1 MKKLLALTLA
11 CALIL
16 GALPLSA
23 LADTVVNHDGPIIQI
38 DVYSQLANYSGI
50 QKGWGASL
58 LEDKFNVRIN
68 IIQDQEG
75 TYATRMEAG
84 NLGDIVVWGANGDD
98 YKNAVAKGMLL
109 DWEQYDLCKKYAPY
123 ITENY
128 TDALESNREIGG
140 DGKVHGFGFNVALG
154 ENSHQSF
161 FYTWDLRWD
170 LYKQLNYPIVDN
182 LDDMVT
188 LFADMKAICP
198 TDENGNETYA
208 VSVWPDWDGN
218 MVMYVKALATAYYG
232 YDELGFGHYNPT
244 NGQFLSCLDD
254 NSPYMECL
262 RFFNK
267 LYRAGLLDPNSSS
280 QTYDKMSEKLKAG
293 GTFWS
298 IFNYAGSLAYNT
310 EEHLSAGKY
319 MYAMV
324 PELATPIVYGM
335 GSTGGVRIWSIGN
348 YTKYPELCLEIL
360 NWLAT
365 PEGAMT
371 TWYGPRG
378 LTWDYDE
385 NGGMYF
391 TPLGK
396 ITSKDT
402 SHNMADKTYT
412 DPDTGETV
420 ELPTVWKSPET
431 GKEYPLSGTFN
442 DGFIQINNT
451 TLAKDMI
458 NPDGNGKETF
468 NSDTWASVV
477 AADPKPIQQD
487 WRDFM
492 REVYGDELITIA
504 DNYMEDRLDDY
515 GDKMYVVM
523 PDIPYSEGERDS
535 DLTLKWNNC
544 AKTIKDYSWR
554 AIYAKSEA
562 EFNYHVG
569 EMKRLCQNY
578 GYADCVTW
586 CEQEAAKKWELT
598 EKLHQK

>member
-1 MKKLLALTLA
+1 MKKLLTLA
-11 CALIL
+11 LALVLCAAMI
-16 GALPLSA
+16 PLSG
-23 LADTVVNHDGPIIQI
+23 LAESAVDRDAPTVRL

-50 QKGWGASL
+50 QQGWGAIL
-58 LEDKFNVRIN
+58 LKDKFNVELN
-68 IIQDQEG
+68 IIPEQDG

-84 NLGDIVVWGANGDD
+84 SLGDIVVWGANGED

-109 DWEQYDLCKKYAPY
+109 DWEQYDLAKKHAPF
-123 ITENY
+123 ITENF
-128 TDALESNREIGG
+128 TAALESNREISG
-140 DGKVHGFGFNVALG
+140 DGKVHGFGFNIALG

-170 LYKQLNYPIVDN
+170 LYKQLGYPVVDN
-182 LDDMVT
+182 LDDMVD
-188 LFADMKAICP
+188 LFADMKGICP

-208 VSVWPDWDGN
+208 VSIWPDWDGN

-232 YDELGFGHYNPT
+232 YDELGFGHYNPL
-244 NGQFLSCLDD
+244 NGRFISCLDD

-298 IFNYAGSLAYNT
+298 IFNYAGSMAYNT
-310 EEHLSAGKY
+310 EEHVQAGKY

-324 PELATPIVYGM
+324 PEMATPIVYGM
-335 GSTGGVRIWSIGN
+335 GDTGGNRIWSIGN

-360 NWLAT
+360 DWLST
-365 PEGAMT
+365 PEGSMT
-371 TWYGPRG
+371 MWYGPKG

-391 TPLGK
+391 TELGK
-396 ITSKDT
+396 LTSND
-402 SHNMADKTYT
+402 SSYNMAGIQWTSPWTGKTY
-412 DPDTGETV
+412 E
-420 ELPTVWKSPET
+420 
-431 GKEYPLSGTFN
+431 LSGTFN
-442 DGFIQINNT
+442 DGCVQINNT
-451 TLAKDMI
+451 TLSKDMY
-458 NPDGNGKETF
+458 NPDGNGRETF
-468 NSDTWASVV
+468 NKDTWASV
-477 AADPKPIQQD
+477 AAANPAPIQQD

-492 REVYGDELITIA
+492 REIYEDNLINIA

-515 GDKMYVVM
+515 GDKMYIVM
-523 PDIPYSEGERDS
+523 PSIPYSEGERSS
-535 DLTLKWNNC
+535 DLTMKWNNC

-554 AIYAKSEA
+554 AIYAKSDA

-569 EMKRLCQNY
+569 EMKRLCDNY
-578 GYADCVTW
+578 GYAECVTW
-586 CEQEAAKKWELT
+586 CDQEAAKMWALT
-598 EKLHQK
+598 MALQK